1 MIKLT
6 KLKKNKA
13 KEDIKVYI
21 LLRDDNYESP
31 WIDIK
36 IGQQVE
42 ITKIKEDI
50 GYFGYYSYKYLSDL
64 ERFIEYL
71 GGDKTNL
78 TIKEAIIPK
87 DSEYYEGIQNY
98 SFLVCKEYV
107 ELFGFISS
115 RLEIKKE
122 KEID

>member
-6 KLKKNKA
+6 KPEKQIA
-13 KEDIKVYI
+13 DGDIKVYV
-21 LLRDDNYESP
+21 LLRDDNYELP
-31 WIDIK
+31 WANIK
-36 IGQQVE
+36 IGQKID
-42 ITKIKEDI
+42 ITKIKGCI
-50 GYFGYYSYKYLSDL
+50 GYFGYSSYKYLSDL

-78 TIKEAIIPK
+78 TIQEAIIPRG
-87 DSEYYEGIQNY
+87 SEYYEGVQSY
-98 SFLVCKEYV
+98 SFSVCKEYV
-107 ELFGFISS
+107 ELFGFISN